1 MEARL
6 GPLADARGSE
16 TAVAARKR
24 RWRLGNGGGGIGNG
38 GGGLG
43 NGGGGIGNGGG
54 GIGNGG
60 GGIGKGG
67 GGRDWKTVWCLGC
80 ISLYAGLRNSF

>member
-24 RWRLGNGGGGIGNG
+24 RWRLGNGGGGSETAVAGSETAVAG
-38 GGGLG
+38 SGTVVAGSGTAVAG
-43 NGGGGIGNGGG
+43 SGTVVAGSGRAVAGA
-54 GIGNGG
+54 
-60 GGIGKGG
+60 IGKQSG
-67 GGRDWKTVWCLGC
+67 V
-80 ISLYAGLRNSF
+80 